1 MHPQVAIL
9 LSWLAYAAAKVSLFK
24 LEGEVNGQEFVY
36 YKIMHPGNLLLVLE
50 SLEGDA
56 DVYVSEKTPSPTYH
70 PDAYDFHSAT
80 CGTDSVTIPRTM
92 RRPMAVGIYGYSASS
107 KYTLEVFQ
115 LPSDGDNNL
124 FEEDDPFKAQVENNV
139 EYTTN
144 EKKEVRKVPKV
155 KKKLR
160 NIPNGLWPF
169 LELFEMLFL

>member
-1 MHPQVAIL
+1 MQPQLAIL
-9 LSWLAYAAAKVSLFK
+9 LSCLVYVSGKVSLFK

-70 PDAYDFHSAT
+70 PDSYDFHSAT
-80 CGTDSVTIPRTM
+80 CGTDSVTIPRNM
-92 RRPMAVGIYGYSASS
+92 KRPMAVGIYGYSASN

-115 LPSDGDNNL
+115 LPADTDSNL
-124 FEEDDPFKAQVENNV
+124 FEEDDPFKIQVENNV
-139 EYTTN
+139 EYTVN
-144 EKKEVRKVPKV
+144 EKKEVRKVSKG
-155 KKKLR
+155 KKKLK